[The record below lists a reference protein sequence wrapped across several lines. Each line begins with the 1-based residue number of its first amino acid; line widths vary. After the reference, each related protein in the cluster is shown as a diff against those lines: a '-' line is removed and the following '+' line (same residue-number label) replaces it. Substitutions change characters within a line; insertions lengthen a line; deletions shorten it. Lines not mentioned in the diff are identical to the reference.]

1 VISYLAS
8 TIFLRY
14 FRSTWQNP
22 GQEINF
28 HANYDLAFPL
38 LGAETVPTTWRI
50 PKKIRLIFLGP
61 HLL

>member
-1 VISYLAS
+1 MISCPAS

-50 PKKIRLIFLGP
+50 PKKIA
-61 HLL
+61 